1 MAAQSDL
8 KINITAT
15 DQAGKKIKS
24 ITQDLNQLGSS
35 SKKSGGLMAALTGPV
50 GKATAALA
58 GFGIAAKKAF
68 DLAQAGAAISQTSQS
83 FDMLMTK
90 VGASS
95 DHLDLLR
102 TAAQG
107 TVSDMQL
114 MSSTAT
120 LLAGAQGELADQ
132 LAQST
137 PQLLEIAKAAQ
148 KLNPSLGDTTFLY
161 DSLATGVKRASPM
174 ILDNLGLTIRIGE
187 ANEKYAEALGKTVE
201 QLTADEQKQALLN
214 ETLRAGAV
222 LIEQAGGNT
231 VSATDKF
238 NILNT
243 TVANTT
249 DRLKVM
255 LFEGMEPYVDTA
267 IEAAQATET
276 FVDSLERTQRMEVF
290 QEALAVANL
299 NTVTFSRNTEVA
311 KEQLLELGVQVA
323 AVSAAVDADTKF
335 RDGNILAIHAGT
347 VERQVEL
354 QQLEDSQRMYQA
366 TGQVVNYVTKTTYD
380 AADATEELGKTAKVT
395 TDKAMKPY
403 TISILE
409 ANAALGLAM
418 DGSEDYMGLLRE
430 QMNKKY
436 GLINVTDFLSDS
448 LGSLDSM
455 YNDVRNSG
463 RSYTNTVLSNDYAN
477 GLIVESNMRVQSSL
491 NATATG
497 YKKVEQ
503 SAKSALAAQNASI
516 AKGVGV
522 IDAGG
527 NLRAPKSVS
536 EHEEVHG
543 EAFSGAA
550 GRKGWEHVRDVAL
563 DIKSRHQ
570 GAAQGD
576 ELAAWGGEFLRNMQT
591 PYGRYDESTIQE
603 GLLAA
608 GFSGIRNAVH
618 GFDGVIPP
626 GFPNDS
632 FMMGV
637 SSGERVSVTPAH
649 STNKGGGNITIQ
661 NVYVQGVSTESQLY
675 EKVQAAARQR
685 GRDFARVM

>member
-50 GKATAALA
+50 GKATAALVA
-58 GFGIAAKKAF
+58 FGVASKKAF
-68 DLAQAGAAISQTSQS
+68 DLSRAGAAVSQTSQS
-83 FDMLMTK
+83 FDMLMSK

-102 TAAQG
+102 AASRG
-107 TVSDMQL
+107 TVSDMEL

-120 LLAGAQGELADQ
+120 LLAGAQGRLADQ
-132 LAQST
+132 LAQAT
-137 PQLLEIAKAAQ
+137 PQLLEIAKASN
-148 KLNPSLGDTTFLY
+148 KLNPALGSTTFLY
-161 DSLATGVKRASPM
+161 DSLATGVKRAAPM

-187 ANEKYAEALGKTVE
+187 ANEKYAKALGKTVE

-222 LIEQAGGNT
+222 LIEQAGNST
-231 VSATDKF
+231 ESSLDSYDKLSAEWSNLT
-238 NILNT
+238 NIG
-243 TVANTT
+243 
-249 DRLKVM
+249 KVLM
-255 LFEGMEPYVDTA
+255 HDTFEPMIGVVTNMVTSTIEEIETATLLFEAFDKGKIT
-267 IEAAQATET
+267 
-276 FVDSLERTQRMEVF
+276 VF
-290 QEALAVANL
+290 ELTEALIGGQEKL
-299 NTVTFSRNTEVA
+299 I
-311 KEQLLELGVQVA
+311 ELGLA
-323 AVSAAVDADTKF
+323 ADMADVKFQNATISEKNFANVST
-335 RDGNILAIHAGT
+335 
-347 VERQVEL
+347 
-354 QQLEDSQRMYQA
+354 A
-366 TGQVVNYVTKTTYD
+366 TGQVISYVEVQTVNL
-380 AADATEELGKTAKVT
+380 ADATEELGKTAKIT
-395 TDKAMKPY
+395 ADKAMKPY
-403 TISILE
+403 TISVLE

-418 DGSEDYMGLLRE
+418 DGTEDYMGLLRE

-436 GLINVTDFLSDS
+436 GVINVTDFLSDS
-448 LGSLDSM
+448 LGNLDSM
-455 YNDVRNSG
+455 YNDVRDSG
-463 RSYTNTVLSNDYAN
+463 RSYTNAVLSNDYAN

-527 NLRAPKSVS
+527 NLRAPKSVA

-608 GFSGIRNAVH
+608 GFSGIKNAQH